1 MIQNNKE
8 IRWGIIGCGD
18 VTEIKSGP
26 GFQKAKNSR
35 LVAVMRRDGDLA
47 RDYARR
53 HQVPKWYDN
62 ADSLIHDDEI
72 DAVYIATPPI
82 FHRDYTLKVAQA
94 KKTVYVEKPMG
105 MNHAEC
111 QEMILSCQKSEVP
124 LFVAYYRRALEK
136 FTKVKEIIDQG
147 LLGDIRFCFILP
159 ASVKTRL

>member
-62 ADSLIHDDEI
+62 AQML
-72 DAVYIATPPI
+72 
-82 FHRDYTLKVAQA
+82 
-94 KKTVYVEKPMG
+94 
-105 MNHAEC
+105 
-111 QEMILSCQKSEVP
+111 
-124 LFVAYYRRALEK
+124 
-136 FTKVKEIIDQG
+136 
-147 LLGDIRFCFILP
+147 
-159 ASVKTRL
+159 